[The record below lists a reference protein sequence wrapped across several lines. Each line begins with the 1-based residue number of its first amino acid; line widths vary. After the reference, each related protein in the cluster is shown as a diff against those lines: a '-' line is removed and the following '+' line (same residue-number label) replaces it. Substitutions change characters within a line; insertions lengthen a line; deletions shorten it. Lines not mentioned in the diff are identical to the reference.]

1 MIKTRLPALILTLLG
16 STLPVELRAQ
26 PSLASTVAAL
36 DRGFICPEF
45 LADDAARAA
54 EQRAFSRALLAS
66 GPRRI
71 SFREANYIRARLLER
86 HGCGRQPMT
95 STLADAGRAGA
106 TAAGAAN

>member
-1 MIKTRLPALILTLLG
+1 MMKTSLPGLILALLG
-16 STLPVELRAQ
+16 SAVPIGAHAQ

-36 DRGFICPEF
+36 DRGFVCPEF
-45 LADDAARAA
+45 LSDDAARAA

-86 HGCGRQPMT
+86 HGCGRQPGAT
-95 STLADAGRAGA
+95 ALADASRP
-106 TAAGAAN
+106 